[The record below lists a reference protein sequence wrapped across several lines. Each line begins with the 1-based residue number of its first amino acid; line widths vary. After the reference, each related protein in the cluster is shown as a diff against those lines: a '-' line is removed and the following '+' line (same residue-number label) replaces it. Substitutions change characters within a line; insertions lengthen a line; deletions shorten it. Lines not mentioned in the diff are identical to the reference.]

1 MNVGVLG
8 TGIVGRTLARG
19 LSDIGHDAMIGTRDP
34 AALSARDERDA
45 MGNEPFPE
53 WHANHPSIGVGTFA
67 DAAAHGAMIFNATSG
82 AGSIDALRLAGE
94 ANLEGKV
101 LVDVSNPLDFSRGFP
116 PSLLVSNT
124 DSLAERIQREFPAAR
139 VVKSLNTMT
148 AALMV
153 DPTAVAA
160 GDHVVFVSGDDA
172 DAKQEVA
179 ALLREGWG
187 WKHVVDLGDLSSARA
202 AEMYL
207 PLWVRLLRALDTPM
221 FNISLVR

>member
-1 MNVGVLG
+1 MG
-8 TGIVGRTLARG
+8 
-19 LSDIGHDAMIGTRDP
+19 SRDP
-34 AALSARDERDA
+34 AKAAEWSGEHGERASHGTFRDA
-45 MGNEPFPE
+45 AELGELVFNCT
-53 WHANHPSIGVGTFA
+53 AGAASV
-67 DAAAHGAMIFNATSG
+67 DALEQ
-82 AGSIDALRLAGE
+82 AGEDALR
-94 ANLEGKV
+94 GKV
-101 LVDVSNPLDFSRGFP
+101 LIDVSNPLDFSRGFP

-179 ALLREGWG
+179 ALLRDGWG